1 MKKYL
6 KIFFINVIIFA
17 LFIEFFSFILV
28 KISILPNGL
37 PPNLILTA
45 HEKFSY
51 WHPKNSKLKIATKCW
66 SSEVEFNNIGIK
78 SDKNIATQKLEKKR
92 IAIMGDSMTE
102 NGQLSN
108 NNDFT
113 HHLQN
118 LFPEYEVINFSVS
131 SVGLADQIKIY
142 KNLVIRYN
150 VDYVFLY
157 LSHND
162 FSDNHISEFRGNREA
177 YDVINEKVVNV
188 NLDKTE
194 FFKHYNSNWNRFKR
208 EKLIYIKK
216 NLHTFKLYYHLK
228 WYLIS
233 FKYKDS
239 KNKDLKYKKLKNKN
253 NYFEQKEKIFS
264 YLVEKA
270 NSEIFSKVPTLIF
283 MNSHNFDF
291 TNKNIVTEKMKK
303 NLVNYNM
310 FDPQQEFIK
319 YLKKS
324 NQFKKPYLGYSCDA
338 HYSEL
343 GIKLLSK
350 YTLKKFLE
358 LKKNNVIE

>member
-1 MKKYL
+1 MKKFL
-6 KIFFINVIIFA
+6 KVFFINLMIFA
-17 LFIEFFSFILV
+17 LCIEFFSFILV
-28 KISILPNGL
+28 KMSILPNGL

-51 WHPKNSKLKIATKCW
+51 WHPINSKLKIATKCW

-78 SDKNIATQKLEKKR
+78 SDKDIITKKFKKR

-113 HHLQN
+113 KYLQN
-118 LFPEYEVINFSVS
+118 LFPKYEVINFSVS

-142 KNLVIRYN
+142 KNLVNQYN

-177 YDVINEKVVNV
+177 YDIINGKVVNV
-188 NLDKTE
+188 NADKTE
-194 FFKHYNSNWNRFKR
+194 FFKYYNSNWNKFKR

-233 FKYKDS
+233 LKYKDS
-239 KNKDLKYKKLKNKN
+239 KDKDLKLKKSKNKN
-253 NYFEQKEKIFS
+253 NYFDQKEKIFS

-270 NSEIFSKVPTLIF
+270 NLEIFSKVPTLIF

-291 TNKNIVTEKMKK
+291 TNKNVVIEEMKK
-303 NLVNYNM
+303 NLVNYNV

-319 YLKKS
+319 YLTAN
-324 NQFKKPYLGYSCDA
+324 NQLKKPYLGYSCDA

-350 YTLKKFLE
+350 YTLEKFLE